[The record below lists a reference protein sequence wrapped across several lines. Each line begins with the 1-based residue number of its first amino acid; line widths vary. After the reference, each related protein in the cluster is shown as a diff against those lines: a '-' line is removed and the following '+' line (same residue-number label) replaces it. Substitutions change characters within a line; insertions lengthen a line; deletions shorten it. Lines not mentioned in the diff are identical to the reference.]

1 MIKVTVNNDG
11 MTSAEMPAQKADVT
25 LADIILAVHTM
36 GDCLHVLRAKYNLSD
51 EVFEFTKKTA
61 LLGFVDGCN
70 GTDPE
75 ERYTHD
81 GN

>member
-1 MIKVTVNNDG
+1 MIKITVNRNKVDIELNG
-11 MTSAEMPAQKADVT
+11 KEEVVLAEIAEVMNAT
-25 LADIILAVHTM
+25 
-36 GDCLHVLRAKYNLSD
+36 GDCLHDLRANSELSD
-51 EVFEFTKKTA
+51 AVFKFVRNAA

-70 GTDPE
+70 GTDPK

>member
-1 MIKVTVNNDG
+1 MIKVTVNKG
-11 MTSAEMPAQKADVT
+11 MANYEIRAQEEGVALAE
-25 LADIILAVHTM
+25 IILAAHTI
-36 GDCLHVLRAKYNLSD
+36 GDCLHDFHTEHNLSD
-51 EVFEFTKKTA
+51 KVFEFTKKAA

-70 GTDPE
+70 GTDPK

>member
-1 MIKVTVNNDG
+1 MIKITVNRSQVDV
-11 MTSAEMPAQKADVT
+11 EMNGKEEVVLTEIVMVMHA
-25 LADIILAVHTM
+25 M
-36 GDCLHVLRAKYNLSD
+36 GYCLRDLRAKYNLSD
-51 EVFEFTKKTA
+51 EVFEFTKKAA
-61 LLGFVDGCN
+61 LLAFVDGCN